1 MSGIP
6 NANAVERALAI
17 LESLDSSRRGLNI
30 SELSRKLDIPK
41 SSAHVIILT
50 LERLGYVQ
58 KRKDSLNYSLGLRAY
73 GFGLGMMKNL
83 SISEVALPHMRV
95 LVDEIRLPAHLAIP
109 DGDQGVYIQKV
120 DAPGLIKID
129 TYVGRRMDLH
139 CTGVGKICLPMG
151 RRTCSNE
158 LCAKQTYIR
167 HTRNTITSPRQ
178 LMREVRRSEIWV
190 MPSTMKKRNSR
201 YDASPCRSPS
211 DRTICRSSLRS
222 GHDGA
227 DSAGLVESMAERLKH
242 TAKAISAA
250 CPGRGWLLSPSRA
263 SVRLSGR
270 RSYAFAF
277 LNCLT
282 I

>member
-73 GFGLGMMKNL
+73 GLGLGMMKNL

-139 CTGVGKICLPMG
+139 CTGVGKVLLAYGPEDLLE
-151 RRTCSNE
+151 RT
-158 LCAKQTYIR
+158 LAKQTYIR

-178 LMREVRRSEIWV
+178 LMREVAKI
-190 MPSTMKKRNSR
+190 RNQGYAIDDEEEELAVRCVAVPVRHPTGQFAAALSVVGTTEQI
-201 YDASPCRSPS
+201 P
-211 DRTICRSSLRS
+211 L
-222 GHDGA
+222 
-227 DSAGLVESMAERLKH
+227 DSVESMAERLKH
-242 TAKAISAA
+242 TAKAILPRVPAVDGS
-250 CPGRGWLLSPSRA
+250 
-263 SVRLSGR
+263 
-270 RSYAFAF
+270 
-277 LNCLT
+277 
-282 I
+282 